1 MDNRNDISL
10 WRQATGIT
18 SLFKVSPEEIAAR
31 AYAKHLKRQGSGREI
46 DDWLEAERE
55 LLIEKWS
62 LA

>member
-1 MDNRNDISL
+1 MNNRNALSL

-31 AYAKHLKRQGSGREI
+31 AYVKSLQRQGSGREL

-55 LLIEKWS
+55 LLMEKWS
-62 LA
+62 VA

>member
-1 MDNRNDISL
+1 V
-10 WRQATGIT
+10 
-18 SLFKVSPEEIAAR
+18 FKVSPEEVAAR
-31 AYAKHLKRQGSGREI
+31 AYEKHLQRQGNGREL

>member
-1 MDNRNDISL
+1 MNNRNDLSL

-18 SLFKVSPEEIAAR
+18 ALLKVSPEEIAAR
-31 AYAKHLKRQGSGREI
+31 AYAKHLQRQGTGREL

-55 LLIEKWS
+55 LVIEKWS